1 MEKVKADI
9 TDKVGIEHFKAGQNI
24 LAAKDDELNDRI
36 NHNLEKIIN
45 LEESNV
51 IQQQKAKYVDTLN
64 ERLTMEIEAKQQS
77 EVLQH
82 RLSSFQGRDIKI
94 LIEFW
99 PKYVHM
105 LIPKKFQ
112 LH

>member
-77 EVLQH
+77 EVWK
-82 RLSSFQGRDIKI
+82 SSYI
-94 LIEFW
+94 LRRPQNFAKSL
-99 PKYVHM
+99 PY
-105 LIPKKFQ
+105 F
-112 LH
+112 

>member
-77 EVLQH
+77 EVTPVVKFLTD
-82 RLSSFQGRDIKI
+82 RLGGKEAWRPTHFS
-94 LIEFW
+94 
-99 PKYVHM
+99 
-105 LIPKKFQ
+105 
-112 LH
+112 